1 MRRTTLEIAAFAAA
15 FVLCACVA
23 PVFAQKP
30 QDAVSEDDDA
40 FVFDRAC
47 MDDYGRD
54 LCDEGNWTDIV
65 ARFGLDSA
73 EIAQRKG
80 LRGVRVFT
88 IDGYSNDMP
97 AVLILAS
104 TFNRDGKPNNAELEV
119 RRQPF
124 RDERKAAPPVLK
136 REARSDL
143 YEAARDLQALVT
155 ASPERQVE
163 DDKGQT
169 SRPGDEDEQ
178 RLVTICLHAWVTV
191 TESLTDEGV
200 TRRIRNACG
209 SDPLFETSYG
219 MSARALDSFA
229 YCSYLDP
236 ENYRNESAQL
246 ERCFSI
252 DGLDKIAAAEVTT
265 IFDAS
270 IDDATDLG
278 PYLSQ
283 DVRLRSP
290 DGARI
295 SGASAVEA
303 ALTSLEF
310 EEPYLYAEHFVGA
323 HDRVVAGGWLYNYID
338 DGVETADIEFTWQ
351 RHGNSWRIADIVIGP
366 AKMEE

>member
-1 MRRTTLEIAAFAAA
+1 MRRTTLKIAASAAAFA
-15 FVLCACVA
+15 LCSCVA
-23 PVFAQKP
+23 PVFAQEL
-30 QDAVSEDDDA
+30 QDADSGDDDLV
-40 FVFDRAC
+40 VFDRAC

-54 LCDEGNWTDIV
+54 LCDESIWTDIV

-104 TFNRDGKPNNAELEV
+104 TFDRDGKANNAELEV
-119 RRQPF
+119 HRQPF
-124 RDERKAAPPVLK
+124 HDERKAGPPVLK

-155 ASPERQVE
+155 ASSERQVE

-178 RLVTICLHAWVTV
+178 RVLMICLHAWVTV

-209 SDPLFETSYG
+209 SDPLFEASYG

-236 ENYRNESAQL
+236 KNYRNESAQL

-252 DGLDKIAAAEVTT
+252 DGSDKIAAAEVTT

-283 DVRLRSP
+283 NVRLSSP

-295 SGASAVEA
+295 SGASAVQAE
-303 ALTSLEF
+303 LVDSEF
-310 EEPYLYAEHFVGA
+310 AETGLYADHFIGA
-323 HDRVVAGGWLYNYID
+323 RDSVVVSGWLYHFID
-338 DGVETADIEFTWQ
+338 NEVKATDIKFSWQ
-351 RHGNSWRIADIVIGP
+351 RRGNSWGISGIDIGP
-366 AKMEE
+366 VEMEE